1 MQRRSRRGRA
11 GRRRHRSFKRA
22 KLKKASGRVARNS
35 PGRGGFRL
43 S

>member
-1 MQRRSRRGRA
+1 MRRSRGRP
-11 GRRRHRSFKRA
+11 GRRRTRSYKKRR
-22 KLKKASGRVARNS
+22 LKKASGRVARNS

>member
-1 MQRRSRRGRA
+1 MRRKSRGRP
-11 GRRRHRSFKRA
+11 GRRRSSYKKR
-22 KLKKASGRVARNS
+22 KLKKSSGRVARNS